1 MHFQVLIDAI
11 VRQTM
16 VLVARLSTAEGTR
29 SPLGHLANEVFSS
42 LVTELERQ
50 GVSKKVV
57 ADMFGMALRRTG
69 RSSAPERVGHLRGAP
84 LERRAGLSGHVRV
97 RDPARV
103 LARFSN
109 DEESSVRGILN
120 DLVEN
125 GFVMAWSRRRDSHRL
140 ATEESGPTS
149 VRHSRER
156 TSLGG
161 PCVAVIY
168 REAPPAMTAHQ
179 LVPVSESALEE
190 AVGLLLKDGASR
202 VRPRAPAPT
211 WQSRSLPIGESAG
224 WEAAVVDHHRAVL
237 NALAAKVTSGTRV
250 SAQKDEVGGTTL
262 SFDIWPGHPRER
274 EARSLLATVRAV
286 VIPLWDE
293 INRHERPKN
302 LTGDYQVHFYCGQ
315 YLTVRRSHVTVRRL
329 LLPSS
334 LRLGSC
340 WPVLAIL
347 AGYGTR

>member
-42 LVTELERQ
+42 LVTELEQQ

-57 ADMFGMALRRTG
+57 ADMFGMALRSYRQKVQ
-69 RSSAPERVGHLRGAP
+69 RLSESATSRGAT
-84 LERRAGLSGHVRV
+84 LWSAVQDYLGTCESATRHE
-97 RDPARV
+97 V

-125 GFVMAWSRRRDSHRL
+125 GFVMRMGRGEETRYRL
-140 ATEESGPTS
+140 ATEEERADFGASLEGATESLAAHVWLLIYREGPTS
-149 VRHSRER
+149 HDRL
-156 TSLGG
+156 T
-161 PCVAVIY
+161 
-168 REAPPAMTAHQ
+168 Q
-179 LVPVSESALEE
+179 LVPVSENALEE
-190 AVGLLLKDGASR
+190 AVGLLLKDGRIQHEPES
-202 VRPRAPAPT
+202 PRTYVAE
-211 WQSRSLPIGESAG
+211 QVFIPIGEAAG

-262 SFDIWPGHPRER
+262 TFDIWPGHPKER

-315 YLTVRRSHVTVRRL
+315 YLTGEEKPR
-329 LLPSS
+329 
-334 LRLGSC
+334 
-340 WPVLAIL
+340 
-347 AGYGTR
+347 